1 MNGRSGGHDDILPLT
16 TRAEEHPAVFAGAF
30 NSQDPDQVER
40 VYEPDA
46 LLVLDPRAPVTGAAR
61 RESNARLMA
70 LGLPIRV
77 RPRHVHEVGDIAFLV
92 VDWDI
97 RGTGPDGEEVDIRGT
112 ATDVARRGADG
123 VWRYVIDSPF
133 GTAEPPAPGRDG

>member
-16 TRAEEHPAVFAGAF
+16 TRAEEHPAVFASAF
-30 NSQDPDQVER
+30 NSGDPDQVER

-46 LLVLDPRAPVTGAAR
+46 LLVLDPEAPMTGAAR
-61 RESNARLMA
+61 RASNAGLMA

-77 RPRHVHEVGDIAFLV
+77 RPRHVHVVDDIAFLV

-97 RGTGPDGEEVDIRGT
+97 RGTGPDGAEVDIRGT
-112 ATDVARRGADG
+112 AADVARRGADG
-123 VWRYVIDSPF
+123 FWRYVIDSPF
-133 GTAEPPAPGRDG
+133 GTAEPPTRG